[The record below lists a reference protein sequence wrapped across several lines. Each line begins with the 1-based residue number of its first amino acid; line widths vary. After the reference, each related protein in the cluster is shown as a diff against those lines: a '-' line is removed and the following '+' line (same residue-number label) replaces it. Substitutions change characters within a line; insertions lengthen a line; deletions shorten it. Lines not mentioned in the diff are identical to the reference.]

1 MVVHIYNPSTQEAK
15 AERTQLRKHPGQHE
29 IIKKKKNLTKL
40 LKSSSSLVML
50 H

>member
-29 IIKKKKNLTKL
+29 IIKKKK
-40 LKSSSSLVML
+40 KSNKTIKKF
-50 H
+50 